1 MTHPGETC
9 IVVGA
14 SSGIGAAIAKRLAA
28 DGCKVALLAR
38 RGDRI
43 EKLAAEI
50 NQAAGRVLATARV
63 HDASDTDAA
72 EGEFAAIEAELGDV
86 AALYYVAGVMPAVAL
101 DEYDTGK
108 DVLQFQVNTLGCIA
122 WCNAAARRFAVR
134 RRGFIVGIGSVA
146 GDRGRA
152 KRPGYCA
159 SKAGQDVHLEALRNR
174 LWAHGVSVTTIRP
187 GFVDTEMTAGLG
199 LKGAISAETAAA
211 AIVKA
216 ARKGKGIVYV
226 PFKWRIIM
234 TVIRFMPSFL
244 FRRMAS
250 LQ

>member
-14 SSGIGAAIAKRLAA
+14 SSGIGAALARRLAA
-28 DGCKVALLAR
+28 DGCRVVLLAR
-38 RGDRI
+38 RADRI
-43 EKLAAEI
+43 EKLAAGI
-50 NQAAGRVLATARV
+50 DAQAGRSLAHARV
-63 HDASDTDAA
+63 HDVADTDAA
-72 EGEFAAIEAELGDV
+72 EATFAAIESELGDV

-108 DVLQFQVNTLGCIA
+108 DVQQFRVNTLGCIA
-122 WCNAAARRFAVR
+122 WCNAAARRFARR

-159 SKAGQDVHLEALRNR
+159 SKAGQDTHLEALRNR

-199 LKGAISAETAAA
+199 LKGAISADAAAA
-211 AIVKA
+211 AIVRA

-234 TVIRFMPSFL
+234 AVIRFMPSFL
-244 FRRMAS
+244 FRRMAF